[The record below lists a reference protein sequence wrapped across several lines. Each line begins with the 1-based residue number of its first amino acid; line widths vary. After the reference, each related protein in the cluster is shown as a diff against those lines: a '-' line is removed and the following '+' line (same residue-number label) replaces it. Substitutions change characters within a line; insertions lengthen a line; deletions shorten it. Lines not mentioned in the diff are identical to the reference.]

1 MYYVHE
7 WNVFSLQITFTFKIF
22 ATLPSLSNFHL
33 HFGMSK
39 SRKSFP
45 GMIVPL
51 IIRRW
56 HKINIP
62 NTSRPSAMTHGMMK
76 RKREKPC
83 QKPFP
88 SFYPVMIYA
97 LLLLL
102 HQLREEKEK
111 KEPFLFSE
119 DDIHPHALKHNY
131 RVVIFKW
138 N

>member
-1 MYYVHE
+1 
-7 WNVFSLQITFTFKIF
+7 
-22 ATLPSLSNFHL
+22 
-33 HFGMSK
+33 MSK

-88 SFYPVMIYA
+88 SFLPCYEICIIIIVTSIKA
-97 LLLLL
+97 RK
-102 HQLREEKEK
+102 RE
-111 KEPFLFSE
+111 KEPFLLSE
-119 DDIHPHALKHNY
+119 DDIHTHALKAQLQSCCLQIKLKGVSNAFLILRLLCNLY
-131 RVVIFKW
+131 
-138 N
+138 